1 MDIENE
7 LVISEIACN
16 WGMKYYSVIGSGKA
30 YFIEDI
36 NEKENVLN
44 IIMQKYSEENLKSFE
59 YSEKSLNKT
68 VIIKVELTEII
79 GKKSGY

>member
-1 MDIENE
+1 
-7 LVISEIACN
+7 
-16 WGMKYYSVIGSGKA
+16 MKYYSVIGSGKA

-68 VIIKVELTEII
+68 VIIKIELTEII
-79 GKKSGY
+79 GKKIRILK